1 MKIHFLGTGSATPNK
16 QGNTP
21 SSQVIDCGGKDLYMI
36 DCGECAQY
44 KAKKM
49 GINLGNLSGI
59 FISHLH
65 GDHMLG
71 LINLISTMSITIN
84 RTKTLPIYSPPG
96 LKDLIQTQLDYFCDD
111 LTFKLEFIELN
122 SRESITFE
130 LSQNLLLTTVPL
142 NHTVDCI
149 GYIIKEKPKRRKINP
164 ILIDK
169 YNIPQSKIRGI
180 ICEGDDFITENGTV
194 VKNKALLLPPRKSHS
209 YAYCSDTAQ
218 LSENSKKLLRGVEIL
233 YHETSF
239 MESESKN
246 AIKYKHSTTKDAG
259 ILATEIKPRK
269 LLIGHISSRYPEHKA
284 ILIETRKYYKKTYL
298 AKELTSIEL

>member
-21 SSQVIDCGGKDLYMI
+21 SSQVVDCGGKDLYMI

-44 KAKKM
+44 KARKM

-71 LINLISTMSITIN
+71 LVNLISTMSITIN
-84 RTKTLPIYSPPG
+84 RTKTLPIYSLPG

-122 SRESITFE
+122 SRESVTFE
-130 LSQNLLLTTVPL
+130 LNQNLLLTTVSL

-164 ILIDK
+164 TLIDK

-180 ICEGDDFITENGTV
+180 IYEGKDFITDDGTV

-209 YAYCSDTAQ
+209 YAYCSDTAE
-218 LSENSKKLLRGVEIL
+218 LSESSKKLLRGVEIL

-239 MESESKN
+239 MESENEK

-259 ILATEIKPRK
+259 MLASEIKPEK
-269 LLIGHISSRYPEHKA
+269 LLIGHISSRYPEHREV
-284 ILIETRKYYKKTYL
+284 LIETRKYYKKTYL
-298 AKELTSIEL
+298 AIELTSIEL